1 LAFSSIYHKNK
12 IMAKQTQNS
21 TAKIAKPKKK
31 RKGVHSKCK
40 SSKSKGSKLYTKK
53 YNGQGSN

>member
-1 LAFSSIYHKNK
+1 MTFSSIYHKNK

-31 RKGVHSKCK
+31 RPGVHSKSK
-40 SSKSKGSKLYTKK
+40 SSKLKGSKLYTKK
-53 YNGQGSN
+53 YKGQGN